1 MIIKSAKPINA
12 VTIET
17 DAGSFRVYPFLRVV
31 DVWNESTYDWDRNYN
46 EDEMSKEDFELLINT
61 ARKALYHD

>member
-12 VTIET
+12 VAIET
-17 DAGSFRVYPFLRVV
+17 DRGSFKVYPFLRIV
-31 DVWNESTYDWDRNYN
+31 DMWNESTYDWGNYD